1 MIVRSYWKNLNSSN
15 QELTESK
22 YLMIK
27 LGLCKPRTSLLINHK
42 NKLVMKKMFI
52 KCLNRLLKHTEV
64 QHKINNLELIIK

>member
-27 LGLCKPRTSLLINHK
+27 QDLCKLRTNLLINHTK
-42 NKLVMKKMFI
+42 KLVMKKIYI